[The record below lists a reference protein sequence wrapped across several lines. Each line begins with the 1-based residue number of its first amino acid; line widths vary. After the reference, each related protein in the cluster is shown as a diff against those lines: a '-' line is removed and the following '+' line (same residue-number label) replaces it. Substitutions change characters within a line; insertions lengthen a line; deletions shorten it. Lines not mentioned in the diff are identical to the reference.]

1 MSVTYTNNWKN
12 ILTALK
18 SKIRAEMKCPVY
30 SNWEEELKGN
40 QFIRIIPVGSS
51 QLEKATFME
60 VRSFDMQ
67 CQYYFLRRKDNK
79 FQDYVL
85 NQVSILEA
93 LVHDNITLE
102 LADATK
108 AVDITLGD
116 LDFNVEVEG
125 YDDYMVAQWS
135 LTCTHFGNGG

>member
-30 SNWEEELKGN
+30 SNWDQELKGN

>member
-60 VRSFDMQ
+60 VRSFDME

-116 LDFNVEVEG
+116 LDFNVEVDG
-125 YDDYMVAQWS
+125 YDDYMVAQWT
-135 LTCTHFGNGG
+135 LTCTHFGNTG

>member
-60 VRSFDMQ
+60 VRSFDME

-125 YDDYMVAQWS
+125 YDDYMVAQLS

>member
-30 SNWEEELKGN
+30 SNWDQELKGN
-40 QFIRIIPVGSS
+40 QFIRIIPIGSS

>member
-30 SNWEEELKGN
+30 SNWDQELKGN

-60 VRSFDMQ
+60 VRSFDME